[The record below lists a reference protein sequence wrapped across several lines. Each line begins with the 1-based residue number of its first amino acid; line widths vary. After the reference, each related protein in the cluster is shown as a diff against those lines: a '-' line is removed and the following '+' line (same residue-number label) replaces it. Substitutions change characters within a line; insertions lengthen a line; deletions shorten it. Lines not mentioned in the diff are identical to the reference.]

1 MDFKTLLTHVSVN
14 MTFSSNS
21 ENELGF
27 STPGPINIIIFC
39 EITAKQ
45 IPIITSLIFGITS
58 SLTLLGLLTLMN
70 WPSVDSES
78 LVNFSFQLFTV
89 L

>member
-1 MDFKTLLTHVSVN
+1 MLTILVEYASICLN
-14 MTFSSNS
+14 RQDS

-45 IPIITSLIFGITS
+45 IPIITSLIFSITS

-70 WPSVDSES
+70 
-78 LVNFSFQLFTV
+78 
-89 L
+89 